1 MLTLLLCMPIASIYA
16 ADADPTFYASEVAA
30 KAGTDVQVE
39 IGITNNPGIIAYR
52 LRIGYD
58 PAVLTLKNAVAGVLP
73 STFGP
78 LVNQPFT
85 LSWGDAIHDDYT
97 TNGVIATLTFTVAED
112 APTADT
118 AITIT
123 YDEDDVYKT
132 GYDNVHFETKAG
144 KVSVTAKPVAVT
156 GVTIDQ
162 TLSLDLNETKTPTYT
177 VMPENATNKAVSFR
191 SDDPAVATVDTA
203 TGAVTGVSEGKTSI
217 TVTTADGNL
226 KAVCAVTV
234 ACGHKSTK
242 SVPEEKSTCIK
253 QGHGAY
259 TVCNTCGRVISGSDQ
274 KLPLADHT
282 MTEKAETD
290 YRKSAATCVA
300 PAVYY
305 KSCAVCGA
313 KSTETFSHGAVDATN
328 HTHTELRDAKDA
340 TCKDPGYTGDIWCK
354 DCSKKLQSGQVKP
367 ATGAHVDADGK
378 WESNANQ
385 HFHTCSCGTQFDFAN
400 HEGGEATCAAQAVC
414 TVCGAAYG
422 EKNADNHKHTELR
435 DAKDATCK
443 DPGYTGDT
451 WCKDCSKKL
460 QSGQV
465 KPATGAHVDADGKWE
480 SNANQHFHTCNCGTQ
495 FGFAN
500 HEGGE
505 ATCSVQAVCTVCG
518 AAYGEKNADNHKRTE
533 LRDEKAA
540 TEQEKGYTGDTWC
553 LDCNKKIAEG
563 ADIDVL
569 EHKPTQVEA
578 KPATVTE
585 TGNIEYYYCANCGK
599 YFSDAQG
606 TKEISPEE
614 TILKKLPPEI
624 IEGNNAAVYEGEKK
638 ALSFRSN
645 AAFADFIRVELDGK
659 ALDEKDYTKADGSIL
674 VTLNA
679 DLVST
684 LSVGEHTI
692 GIVSESGTA
701 TAKFTVKANGG
712 SAGSPKTGDGNST
725 VVWSLM
731 AVVSLAAFG
740 AIAVASRKKRVR

>member
-1 MLTLLLCMPIASIYA
+1 MKRSLAVVLAMLTLLLCMPIAGIYA
-16 ADADPTFYASEVAA
+16 ADAAEEANPTFYASEVAA
-30 KAGTDVQVE
+30 KAGTEVQVE
-39 IGITNNPGIIAYR
+39 IGIANNPGIIAYR

-58 PAVLTLKNAVAGVLP
+58 PAVLTLKDAVAGVLP

-78 LVNQPFT
+78 IANQPFT
-85 LSWGDAIHDDYT
+85 LSWGDAVNGDYT

-132 GYDNVHFETKAG
+132 GFENVHFETKAG
-144 KVSVTAKPVAVT
+144 KVAVTAKPVAVT

-177 VMPENATNKAVSFR
+177 VTPENATNKAVSFR
-191 SDDPAVATVDTA
+191 SDNPAVATVDAT
-203 TGAVTGVSEGKTSI
+203 TGAVTGVSEGKASI

-226 KAVCAVTV
+226 TAVCAVTV
-234 ACGHKSTK
+234 ACEHKSTK
-242 SVPEEKSTCIK
+242 AVPEEKSTCIK

-259 TVCNTCGRVISGSDQ
+259 TVCITCSKVVSGSDQ
-274 KLPLADHT
+274 KLPLADHA
-282 MTEKAETD
+282 MTERAEAD
-290 YRKSAATCVA
+290 YLKSAATCVA

-305 KSCAVCGA
+305 KSCSVCGA
-313 KSTETFSHGAVDATN
+313 KGTETFSHGAVDATN
-328 HTHTELRDAKDA
+328 HKNTKLRDEKAA
-340 TCKDPGYTGDIWCK
+340 TCKDPGYTGDLWCK
-354 DCSKKLQSGQVKP
+354 DCNKKLQIGQVKP

-400 HEGGEATCAAQAVC
+400 HEGGEATCSAQAVC

-422 EKNADNHKHTELR
+422 EKSTGNHKH
-435 DAKDATCK
+435 
-443 DPGYTGDT
+443 
-451 WCKDCSKKL
+451 
-460 QSGQV
+460 
-465 KPATGAHVDADGKWE
+465 
-480 SNANQHFHTCNCGTQ
+480 
-495 FGFAN
+495 
-500 HEGGE
+500 
-505 ATCSVQAVCTVCG
+505 
-518 AAYGEKNADNHKRTE
+518 TE

-553 LDCNKKIAEG
+553 LDCNKKVVEG
-563 ADIDVL
+563 ADVDAL
-569 EHKPTQVEA
+569 EHKPVRVEA
-578 KPATVTE
+578 KTATVTE
-585 TGNIEYYYCANCGK
+585 TGNTEYYYCANCGK

-606 TKEISPEE
+606 TKEIALEE
-614 TILKKLPPEI
+614 TTLKKLPPEI
-624 IEGNNAAVYEGEKK
+624 IEGNNAVVSKGEKK

-659 ALDEKDYTKADGSIL
+659 ALDEKNYTKTEGSIL

-684 LSVGEHTI
+684 LSFGEHSI

-712 SAGSPKTGDGNST
+712 STDSPKTGDGNST

-731 AVVSLAAFG
+731 AIFSLAAFG
-740 AIAVASRKKRVR
+740 AVSVASRKKRVR